1 MSVDHSYCVSF
12 SFFLFFY
19 TFSPPSSSMA
29 KPLTSLP
36 SFSRF
41 AIVSS
46 PFFQLALSPFP
57 ESSKKPEEQEEEVP
71 PQEVD
76 TSLFFFL
83 LSFFFFLVAPP
94 IFFFF
99 ELSLFFFFLSFL

>member
-46 PFFQLALSPFP
+46 PFFQLALCPFP

-71 PQEVD
+71 PQEAD
-76 TSLFFFL
+76 TDSFFFL
-83 LSFFFFLVAPP
+83 LSFFLFCSPP
-94 IFFFF
+94 PPFF
-99 ELSLFFFFLSFL
+99 ELSLFFPFL

>member
-1 MSVDHSYCVSF
+1 MLLLLWNQRILKVSVDHSYYVSF
-12 SFFLFFY
+12 SFFY
-19 TFSPPSSSMA
+19 TFSLPSSSMA
-29 KPLTSLP
+29 KPPTSLH

-41 AIVSS
+41 ATVSS
-46 PFFQLALSPFP
+46 PFLQLALCPFP

-83 LSFFFFLVAPP
+83 LSFFFFFLLPP
-94 IFFFF
+94 P
-99 ELSLFFFFLSFL
+99 FFLN